1 MLPSNHGAYTLGKSL
16 RQPIMKNI
24 SSFVGKSNFASIEG
38 MGSAI
43 AGMSGKRASPSLA
56 RSISSN
62 SPKTWQPSHGIVFKD
77 NSAPSSSRVLSTAA
91 VADNEQ
97 NFAFHSYAEESYVLT
112 NSHVENSKTRTAT
125 TVASEEISKSEEAA
139 DVQEILDEIQEDPEK
154 NEPPVSDSTY
164 QMSGELFRQAKEATP
179 ETPGSFWSHT
189 LYRGPEENGIPKKV
203 KVHYCRTLQT
213 TERTLKQYFLGHK
226 VLGFDIEWKADARTT
241 DPAKK
246 NVSLIQLATEE
257 RIGLFHIA
265 LYPADDVSKLV
276 APTMKQIMEDP
287 EVTKVGVAISAD
299 CVHVLENI
307 LQLIRFPYSNLA
319 IFTDWS
325 TKQVEDHLH
334 LPLYKGGKVRS
345 SDWSRE
351 LSIQQISY
359 AASDSYAG
367 YHLYGILESKRQALD
382 PMPPRPCH
390 ADENRPISTLTSS
403 TTSNATRRKYTRRK
417 PTVDVS
423 PLDPEFSIG
432 DPEPTL
438 EVPLDAL
445 NETETEKETKVIDST
460 PDLSITS
467 NLSSKALTSNLETP
481 TKTESVR
488 DTRSTPTR
496 TEGVPTSYSTLDS
509 ESSSNLETP
518 TKKGRVRRTRSTSN
532 PESSSILIAADIL
545 VAFHFNSNPKSQL
558 KRLGLKAYFIW
569 YHNPRLSLSQVA
581 RLLSEKKTA
590 LEAAKIILD
599 AIHTGDLPYDKER
612 LRTLTEILPEY
623 VAWSHY
629 RGLLKA
635 IDTPTV

>member
-1 MLPSNHGAYTLGKSL
+1 MCC
-16 RQPIMKNI
+16 
-24 SSFVGKSNFASIEG
+24 
-38 MGSAI
+38 
-43 AGMSGKRASPSLA
+43 SPSLA

-299 CVHVLENI
+299 CTRL
-307 LQLIRFPYSNLA
+307 RKYLA
-319 IFTDWS
+319 IDSVSIFELSHLYRLVKYTLS
-325 TKQVEDHLH
+325 QEHHQINKKLVSLAKQVEDHLH

-467 NLSSKALTSNLETP
+467 NLSSKALTSNLEPP

-496 TEGVPTSYSTLDS
+496 IEGVPTSYSTLDS